1 VLPTHAAL
9 WLKQTWALPRA
20 RHLPRHAFWLA
31 SGRRLGA
38 IDDATP
44 EGATPLARDV
54 TLGFRHG
61 ESGVGNLG
69 AGWWSPDEHGTWSR
83 GREAV
88 LVLPL
93 AAPEPGP
100 LEVTIELVPFL
111 TATRPHLEVGV
122 AVDGVAGQHWG
133 FSGIALAG
141 ECRVVRV
148 PARAGRERIALRF
161 AVRHPLSPLAAR
173 YDGDPRTLG
182 IALLALRLTAQP

>member
-1 VLPTHAAL
+1 VST
-9 WLKQTWALPRA
+9 
-20 RHLPRHAFWLA
+20 
-31 SGRRLGA
+31 
-38 IDDATP
+38 ATP
-44 EGATPLARDV
+44 AAPGV

-69 AGWWSPDEHGTWSR
+69 AGWWSPDQHGTWSR

-93 AAPEPGP
+93 ATPDPGP
-100 LEVTIELVPFL
+100 LTVEIDVVPFL

-122 AVDGVAGQHWG
+122 AVDGAAGQRWG
-133 FSGIALAG
+133 FSGTELTGARRL
-141 ECRVVRV
+141 VRV
-148 PARAGRERIALRF
+148 PARAGRDRIALRF

-182 IALLALRLTAQP
+182 FALVALRVTAQAAG